1 MPSDQDLLD
10 RLSHVASLL
19 EDVGAG
25 PIGDR
30 LRRIRSRQGLSIREL
45 ASRAEISKN
54 SVVRLEQGRGTHPT
68 TVLRVCTALGIHI
81 DRLVEATSDGLTLA
95 AVHRQSDDRW
105 YDMTDFG
112 AGTLAGADRPL
123 NSDERRTAVEA
134 GHAVVPLN
142 ILRSRLPEGRVLPT
156 ILELYG
162 PSERRSHPG
171 EEFVYVL
178 EGRVR
183 VEVGPETFVLEA
195 GESLTFHSAE
205 PHAYAPEGGAV
216 PSRLLSVRV
225 EG

>member
-1 MPSDQDLLD
+1 MSTDQDLLD
-10 RLSHVASLL
+10 RLAHVSALL
-19 EDVGAG
+19 AEVGPE

-30 LRRIRSRQGLSIREL
+30 LKRVRTRQHLSIRQL
-45 ASRAEISKN
+45 AERAGVSKN

-68 TVLRVCTALGIHI
+68 TVLRVCTALGLHVE
-81 DRLVEATSDGLTLA
+81 RLAEATSDALTLA
-95 AVHRQSDDRW
+95 APHRLADDRW

-112 AGTLAGADRPL
+112 AGPLLGADRPL
-123 NSDERRTAVEA
+123 AADDRRRAVNA
-134 GHAVVPLN
+134 GTAVVPLN
-142 ILRSRLPEGRVLPT
+142 LLQSRLPDGRVLPT

-171 EEFVYVL
+171 EEFVFVL

-183 VEVGPETFVLEA
+183 VDVGPERHVLEA

-205 PHAYAPEGGAV
+205 PHAYAPEGVV